1 MKNIIEELNNKICVL
16 NNFINSNFI
25 NEKDYLLL
33 EEGIWNK
40 MNKII
45 SKKRLIYKASK
56 KSFRVNDFH
65 KQCDGKSNTVTF
77 ILTNKGK
84 KFGAFAD
91 QEWDSFSSLKKGN
104 NGFVFSLD
112 DKEIYYNIDG
122 YNIFCNSTYGP
133 CFGKGVVIYDN
144 NSEIEER
151 CMDESH
157 ISFDTKGKQYALAGC
172 LKFFVEDIEIYELI
186 LEDI

>member
-1 MKNIIEELNNKICVL
+1 MKNIIEELNNKICIL
-16 NNFINSNFI
+16 NNSKNSNFI

-33 EEGIWNK
+33 EEGIGNK

-45 SKKRLIYKASK
+45 SQKRLIYKASK

-91 QEWDSFSSLKKGN
+91 QEWDSFSSLKKAIMDL
-104 NGFVFSLD
+104 FFLWMIKKFIIISL
-112 DKEIYYNIDG
+112 
-122 YNIFCNSTYGP
+122 
-133 CFGKGVVIYDN
+133 VI
-144 NSEIEER
+144 I
-151 CMDESH
+151 
-157 ISFDTKGKQYALAGC
+157 
-172 LKFFVEDIEIYELI
+172 FFVIVHMGLV
-186 LEDI
+186 LEKASLFMIIIVK

>member
-1 MKNIIEELNNKICVL
+1 M
-16 NNFINSNFI
+16 
-25 NEKDYLLL
+25 
-33 EEGIWNK
+33 
-40 MNKII
+40 
-45 SKKRLIYKASK
+45 
-56 KSFRVNDFH
+56 
-65 KQCDGKSNTVTF
+65 
-77 ILTNKGK
+77 
-84 KFGAFAD
+84 
-91 QEWDSFSSLKKGN
+91 
-104 NGFVFSLD
+104 D

-172 LKFFVEDIEIYELI
+172 LKFFVEDIDVWRTGDPRSEKYDWTKTSQFIYFKVK
-186 LEDI
+186 